1 MALTFPQDGNWIIWP
16 HFSSGPGLI
25 NGQDASARYAPLR
38 GFTHQVTSNSFTVS
52 GVLDRHKGAVQQAF
66 FFTSLPGDLTV
77 YIERLR
83 TRKDF
88 ALRSRETGVIGLE
101 YEFGK
106 NQHTLFGQHGALA
119 TLGVGGDQP
128 RVVELPTDWLNISDR
143 IGYVVRRFPAT
154 PNVMRFHDEIAGAGR
169 IPKLEEW
176 LSLIGEKDPGT
187 ANPDSDWA
195 CLVTFVNQEHAQTA
209 RQADQVQFSV
219 AGDTAVCRI
228 GEQEIRADL
237 SFAPPPAEGR

>member
-1 MALTFPQDGNWIIWP
+1 MALTFPRDGNWALWP

-38 GFTHQVTSNSFTVS
+38 GFTHQITSNSFTVS
-52 GVLDRHKGAVQQAF
+52 GILDRYKGAAQHAF

-83 TRKDF
+83 TQKDF

-106 NQHTLFGQHGALA
+106 NQHTLYGQHGALTA
-119 TLGVGGDQP
+119 LGVGGDRP
-128 RVVELPTDWLNISDR
+128 RVVELATDWLNISDR
-143 IGYVVRRFPAT
+143 IGYVVRRYPPAQ
-154 PNVMRFHDEIAGAGR
+154 NVMRFHNETAGKGR

-187 ANPDSDWA
+187 VPSDSDWA
-195 CLVTFVNQEHAQTA
+195 CLVTFVNQKQAQTSREA
-209 RQADQVQFSV
+209 AQIRFSV
-219 AGDTAVCRI
+219 AGDTALCRI
-228 GEQEIRADL
+228 GEQEIQATL
-237 SFAPPPAEGR
+237 IFPPD